1 MKPAAS
7 DAGSAGEEAVSDP
20 TPVLPGSVAV
30 PIEAPNQIRIGSL
43 AVPITDLRTG
53 ALIGLAFAL
62 VIALFGARHRRK
74 TETPS
79 QIARR
84 YGSLILE
91 VASASAASERKAVQI
106 KELRDLARMAQTYER
121 FILHDESEN
130 VHTYSIEEDGVV
142 YWYQP
147 PIAAGLNVKLL
158 PVGSSEDDRNVTD
171 QLARRRAGSR

>member
-1 MKPAAS
+1 
-7 DAGSAGEEAVSDP
+7 
-20 TPVLPGSVAV
+20 VLTGSVAV
-30 PIEAPNQIRIGSL
+30 PVEVPNRIRIESL
-43 AVPITDLRTG
+43 TVPITDLRTG
-53 ALIGLAFAL
+53 ALIGLALAL
-62 VIALFGARHRRK
+62 VIALIGARRQRK

-121 FILHDESEN
+121 FILHDESDN

-147 PIAAGLNVKLL
+147 PIAADPTVKLL
-158 PVGSSEDDRNVTD
+158 PVGSSEDDRSVED